1 MKVAVI
7 MGSMS
12 DFDKVEPMI
21 NLLKAYNVEV
31 VARCLSAHRAHSS
44 LVEFVNECNNNDT
57 EVIIACAGMAAALPG
72 VVAALTTLP
81 VIGVPLTSKNLE
93 GMDALLS
100 VVQMPSGIP
109 VACVAIDGSKNAG
122 YLALEILGIKYP
134 SIKEA
139 LLEER
144 KLMEQSA
151 ICANEKLQERIK

>member
-21 NLLKAYNVEV
+21 ELLKSYEVSVE
-31 VARCLSAHRAHSS
+31 ARCLSAHRAHAELSKF
-44 LVEFVNECNNNDT
+44 VEECNNNET
-57 EVIIACAGMAAALPG
+57 EVIIAAAGMAAALPG
-72 VVAALTTLP
+72 VVASMTTLP

-100 VVQMPSGIP
+100 VVQMPSGVP

-134 SIKEA
+134 LVKTK
-139 LLEER
+139 LTEER
-144 KLMEQSA
+144 KMMEQSA
-151 ICANEKLQERIK
+151 LSANQKLQERIK